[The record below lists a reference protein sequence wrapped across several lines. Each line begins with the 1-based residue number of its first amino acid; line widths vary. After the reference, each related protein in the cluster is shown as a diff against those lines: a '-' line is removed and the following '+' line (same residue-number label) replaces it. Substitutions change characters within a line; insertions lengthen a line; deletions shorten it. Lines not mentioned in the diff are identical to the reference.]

1 MTIVH
6 VMASFIGGGAERF
19 VVSLCNQ
26 LSKNEDLDV
35 HIISLYDIK
44 PNMFL
49 HKEVNSN
56 VTIHTLSKKVGLD
69 TSIFFKLNTC
79 IKTIKPNR
87 VNTHLTAFNYNY
99 LNILLYRKAKYYH
112 TLHSDALLECPS
124 AKNRSLRKLFYKKRV
139 QAITISEL
147 SSQSY
152 RTHYGLNNDCIIYNG
167 REDLK
172 ATKAFNAVKHE
183 VESYK
188 LTPETKVILNIA
200 NLVPAKGHINLVKA
214 FKALTDAGCDIL
226 LILIGD
232 RRPGDD
238 EIFNCIKDNLS
249 PRLKFL
255 GVKQNIEDYL
265 LVSDAFC
272 LSSNIEGM
280 PITLI
285 EAMSA
290 ACLPLATPVGGI
302 PNMIT
307 DTENGLLAKDASQ
320 NALTALIKRYL
331 ALDGPKIKSIKQQ
344 LKNDYKQNFS
354 IQKSTNGYLKLYS
367 KA

>member
-26 LSKNEDLDV
+26 LSNNEGLDV

-44 PNMFL
+44 PNMYL
-49 HKEVNSN
+49 HKAVNSN
-56 VTIHTLSKKVGLD
+56 VAIHTLSKKVSLD
-69 TSIFFKLNTC
+69 TTIFFKLNKI
-79 IKTIKPNR
+79 IKTIQPTII
-87 VNTHLTAFNYNY
+87 NTHLTAFNYNY

-124 AKNRSLRKLFYKKRV
+124 SKNRSLRKIFYKKRV

-152 RTHYGLNNDCIIYNG
+152 RTHYSLNNDCIIYNG

-172 ATKAFNAVKHE
+172 ATKAFSAVKHE
-183 VESYK
+183 IESFK
-188 LTPETKVILNIA
+188 LTPKTKVILNIA
-200 NLVPAKGHINLVKA
+200 NLVPAKGHVNLVKA
-214 FKALTDAGCDIL
+214 FKTLTDAGCDIL
-226 LILIGD
+226 LVLIGD
-232 RRPGDD
+232 RRPGDK

-249 PRLKFL
+249 VRLKYL
-255 GVKQNIEDYL
+255 GVRQNIEDYL
-265 LVSDAFC
+265 LMSDAFC

-290 ACLPLATPVGGI
+290 QCLPLATPVGGI
-302 PNMIT
+302 PNMIK
-307 DTENGLLAKDASQ
+307 DSENGLLAADASQ
-320 NALTALIKRYL
+320 KAITDLIKRYL
-331 ALDGPKIKSIKQQ
+331 VLDDTKIKSIKQQ
-344 LKNDYKQNFS
+344 LKTDYNQNFS
-354 IQKSTNGYLKLYS
+354 IQKAAKRYLKLYS